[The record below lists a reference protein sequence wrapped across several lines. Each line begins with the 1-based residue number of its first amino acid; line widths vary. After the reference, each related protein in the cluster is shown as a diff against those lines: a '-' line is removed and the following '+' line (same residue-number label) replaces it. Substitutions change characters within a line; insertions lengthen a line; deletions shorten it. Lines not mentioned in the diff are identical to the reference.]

1 MQHRVQMHHAAGGV
15 LFPGAWP
22 GAGKSIDLRPASP
35 FKTSLFVGFERE
47 GLLDANHRDGAMP
60 TLLQA
65 SQVAR
70 VGILAWSI
78 DNMCVCAC
86 VYLLAHMSQPQN
98 YQRPLY
104 QRRFIQYCFLHFPW
118 RTIGDSQ
125 KTIPLNMVCA
135 GPSSWSCRSLTCVP
149 CLY

>member
-1 MQHRVQMHHAAGGV
+1 MGCISMLIGTFPRRPDAEVFDLGFGSGVMAAMMLAAAPSATVLGV
-15 LFPGAWP
+15 DMPDKVAVATRP
-22 GAGKSIDLRPASP
+22 AGKEGEMRAALDLMAPVR
-35 FKTSLFVGFERE
+35 F
-47 GLLDANHRDGAMP
+47 M
-60 TLLQA
+60 
-65 SQVAR
+65 
-70 VGILAWSI
+70 
-78 DNMCVCAC
+78 
-86 VYLLAHMSQPQN
+86 HMSQPQN